1 MLSVLIR
8 DTRRKRHREKKED
21 KDGVKKGVAI
31 IQGKLSATRSGRGKE
46 QSSLKAPGGK
56 HDLGPLAPRNVKPL
70 HFCCYELPCL

>member
-46 QSSLKAPGGK
+46 QSSLKAPGGM
-56 HDLGPLAPRNVKPL
+56 HDLGPLAPRIVKPIP
-70 HFCCYELPCL
+70 FCCYELPCL